1 MNKEIYNFLLWDQK
15 LVKGERSGLSLF
27 TLKDFL
33 YKFGE
38 DLQNYYGEDFY
49 VKGGEEVWPPEYTEG
64 CESDSMILCL
74 ADTCE
79 DKKVITKKSVRKSLR
94 KAGSERRRRIKHR
107 YSYENP
113 MNRIHG
119 FAVLKREYSPTYPEK
134 KIMSISTIATTIFSE
149 RRGIGSD
156 MMDIIIHLGKV
167 CKYDDII
174 LEAANEYAYNSFG
187 DEEEEGEE
195 EEWDTEEEEEEE
207 EEEDE
212 EDNIWYPTEEVI
224 EIITH
229 ELWRKTMRKPE
240 GDNPYYN
247 LGKDYIWENVES
259 YLLNEITVEG
269 EGEEG
274 EEGDED
280 VDVEEDVEEEF
291 SLSEEPEDYEYGGF
305 WYKKGKESQ
314 ARLME
319 FYEKFGF
326 VEDPDIY
333 LNWACYDEYPYPTM
347 RYSVVS

>member
-33 YKFGE
+33 YKYGG
-38 DLQNYYGEDFY
+38 DLQKYYSEDFY
-49 VKGGEEVWPPEYTEG
+49 VQGDEEVWPPEYTEG
-64 CESDSMILCL
+64 CESDSMILCMV
-74 ADTCE
+74 DTCD

-134 KIMSISTIATTIFSE
+134 KLMSISTIATTIFSE
-149 RRGIGSD
+149 NRGVGSD
-156 MMDIIIHLGKV
+156 MMDIIIHLGNV

-174 LEAANEYAYNSFG
+174 LEAANEHAYYAFG
-187 DEEEEGEE
+187 YESEEEE
-195 EEWDTEEEEEEE
+195 EEWDTEEEEEGEE
-207 EEEDE
+207 EEQ
-212 EDNIWYPTEEVI
+212 DNIWYPTEEVL

-259 YLLNEITVEG
+259 YLLNEIA
-269 EGEEG
+269 EEG
-274 EEGDED
+274 EEEEGDKED
-280 VDVEEDVEEEF
+280 VDVEEDVERV
-291 SLSEEPEDYEYGGF
+291 SLPEEPEDYEYGGF

-314 ARLME
+314 SRLME
-319 FYEKFGF
+319 FYGKFGF

-333 LNWACYDEYPYPTM
+333 LNWACYDENPYPTM